1 MGNLWCTQ
9 IENINFT
16 VMFKQELNEVSL
28 NGATLCIYDWCPATP
43 SIDNLG
49 ANTDINDGIV

>member
-28 NGATLCIYDWCPATP
+28 NRATLCIYDRCPAMP

-49 ANTDINDGIV
+49 ANNDINDGIV